1 MYNSLPVE
9 IWRQIFVA
17 AVRPCVHAQR
27 LHTTGDDDDDDG
39 DDPFNLH
46 SSHLLHDTIRTKLAL
61 CLVSKFFNSLA
72 TEFLYES
79 VHVTD
84 INNYSLDTESTNKF
98 WWTKVLHLRFSFGM
112 GGLVPLLTHLLSK
125 CVNLRLLRFEAAMV
139 HRDLSPDQVKSV
151 CRSIPRGVRA
161 ISWGWDTRSMLED
174 IPITVLENICHI
186 SVAHIGSTTIKSTHV
201 LTLPRVTYLRA
212 IDSFTPTNLIF
223 PALKTVCLVVHSH
236 TYGLESCPLGLFIQ
250 RHAKQITTL
259 HIDNDSGRLSSIVEM
274 PLLLIDCCT
283 NLTTLKYDPFMVR
296 INTIQHT
303 KLTHIY
309 NLISRRLKSVVD
321 RRPNEMTVVLRRL
334 WEANYKRL
342 FNGGLPALKH
352 ITILRSCVPDPI
364 EEQVLSQI
372 INVSTDPR
380 LKIECGVSA
389 CT

>member
-9 IWRQIFVA
+9 IWRQIFAA

-27 LHTTGDDDDDDG
+27 LHTTGDDDD

-61 CLVSKFFNSLA
+61 CLVSKLFNSLA

-151 CRSIPRGVRA
+151 CRSFPRGVQA
-161 ISWGWDTRSMLED
+161 IGWGWDTQSMLEN

-186 SVAHIGSTTIKSTHV
+186 SVAHIGSTTIKSKNV

-236 TYGLESCPLGLFIQ
+236 AYRLESCPLGLFIQ

-259 HIDNDSGRLSSIVEM
+259 HIDNDSGRLSSIVGM

-321 RRPNEMTVVLRRL
+321 RRPNEMTIVLRRL

-372 INVSTDPR
+372 VNADDPR
-380 LKIECGVSA
+380 LKFECGVSA